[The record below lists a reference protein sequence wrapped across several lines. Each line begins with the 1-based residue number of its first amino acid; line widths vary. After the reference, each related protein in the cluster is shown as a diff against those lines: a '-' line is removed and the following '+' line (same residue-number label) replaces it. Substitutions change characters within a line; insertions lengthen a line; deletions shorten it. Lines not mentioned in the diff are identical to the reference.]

1 MVPGLTD
8 PSDGDIAFVR
18 PLFSAGERNGPI
30 RCSGGRTALP
40 ACDRAGMISS
50 WAAVGPK
57 RAADDHDG
65 VAATLGELLYADHP
79 GASISEDDWVRLVHA
94 VAGGDQQA
102 LRALYERTHRLV
114 FTLAMRISGN
124 RESAEEIT
132 LDVFRDVWF
141 RSAQYDPAAGSVVGW
156 IMNQAR
162 SRAIDR
168 LRFEQRKKRVP
179 THPHDREAE
188 HLEGPTDAIDARRRR
203 SLVQEALAALTPEE
217 RQAIETAFFSELT
230 YSETAVRLNQPLG
243 TVKTRVRSA
252 LAKLRKA
259 LENEGDGS

>member
-1 MVPGLTD
+1 MMGWRQPLVSFSTLTIPGHRSRRTTGFVSST
-8 PSDGDIAFVR
+8 PSRVVISR
-18 PLFSAGERNGPI
+18 PCG
-30 RCSGGRTALP
+30 RCT
-40 ACDRAGMISS
+40 
-50 WAAVGPK
+50 
-57 RAADDHDG
+57 
-65 VAATLGELLYADHP
+65 
-79 GASISEDDWVRLVHA
+79 
-94 VAGGDQQA
+94 
-102 LRALYERTHRLV
+102 
-114 FTLAMRISGN
+114 N
-124 RESAEEIT
+124 EEIT

-230 YSETAVRLNQPLG
+230 YSETALRLNQPLG